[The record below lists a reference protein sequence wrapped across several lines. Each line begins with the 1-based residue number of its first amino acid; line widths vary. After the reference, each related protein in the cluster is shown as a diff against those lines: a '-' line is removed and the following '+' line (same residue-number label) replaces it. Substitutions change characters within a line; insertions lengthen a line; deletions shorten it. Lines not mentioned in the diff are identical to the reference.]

1 MKKIICISE
10 GCDGVDF
17 ARLVT
22 NELAAAGALYT
33 CGGFISE
40 MDATVGHVD
49 DLVDTA
55 MSCAADFVVLDKIPY
70 QAFKRLKVN
79 EKLLLV
85 CVGKYCTDAHFSVMG
100 ASLDT
105 PEEAAKELVEVVN
118 PMDQQGSMLAHVNK
132 LKESLSKDS
141 EEVLLHEIDV
151 TLVSLMELQNS
162 VIEDSSLEKVSG
174 VSTMGLFD

>member
-22 NELAAAGALYT
+22 NEFATTGALYT

-40 MDATVGHVD
+40 RDATVGHID
-49 DLVDTA
+49 DLVDLA
-55 MSCAADFVVLDKIPY
+55 MSCAADFVVLDKISY

-85 CVGKYCTDAHFSVMG
+85 CVGNYCTDAHFSVMG

-118 PMDQQGSMLAHVNK
+118 PTDQRGSVLAHVNK
-132 LKESLSKDS
+132 LKESLSIDS
-141 EEVLLHEIDV
+141 KESLLHEIDV
-151 TLVSLMELQNS
+151 TLVSLLGLQDS
-162 VIEDSSLEKVSG
+162 VIQALSSKKMSE
-174 VSTMGLFD
+174 VSTMDLFD

>member
-17 ARLVT
+17 ARLVA
-22 NELAAAGALYT
+22 NEFATTGALYT

-40 MDATVGHVD
+40 RDATVGHVD
-49 DLVDTA
+49 DLVDSA
-55 MSCAADFVVLDKIPY
+55 MRCAADFVVLDKIPY

-85 CVGKYCTDAHFSVMG
+85 CVGNYCTDAHFSVMG

-118 PMDQQGSMLAHVNK
+118 PTDQQGSVLAHVNK
-132 LKESLSKDS
+132 LKESFGTAKA
-141 EEVLLHEIDV
+141 EVLLHEIDV
-151 TLVSLMELQNS
+151 SLVSLMGLRDS
-162 VIEDSSLEKVSG
+162 VVEDSSFEKVSG
-174 VSTMGLFD
+174 VSTMNFFD